1 MTRLPKPKQWVLSR
15 ETQLESG
22 EHHID
27 ALDSEGVPIR
37 LCNKKHI
44 SGTQPFS
51 SGGANA
57 EGDEQ

>member
-1 MTRLPKPKQWVLSR
+1 MTRQPKPKQWVLSR

-27 ALDSEGVPIR
+27 ALDSVPIR

-44 SGTQPFS
+44 SGAQPFS

>member
-37 LCNKKHI
+37 LCTKKHI
-44 SGTQPFS
+44 SGTRPFS
-51 SGGANA
+51 SGGVNA

>member
-1 MTRLPKPKQWVLSR
+1 MTRIPKQELLIFSR

-37 LCNKKHI
+37 LCTKKHI
-44 SGTQPFS
+44 QVTHPFTS
-51 SGGANA
+51 DGANA
-57 EGDEQ
+57 EGDGQ